1 MSALKP
7 APEATRMAITDAAEE
22 LFRQRGYSKTTIV
35 DISSRV
41 NMSPAKIYRHFKSK
55 LEIVGVIC
63 NRTMEEADMSTLKPT
78 APEATRIAIT
88 NTAEE
93 LFRRMGYSKTTMVD
107 ISSRVNMSPA
117 NIYRYFKSKQEIAG
131 VICSQI
137 IEKLVERCR
146 TSINRSASAEQRLAT
161 VLLTYHH
168 EARRVSLENRGIFDL
183 FVDGLG
189 HLWPEFRWL
198 HQAMTTLVAQ
208 VIRDGV
214 SQGEFKVEDPELVA
228 SLVLRAVIAYVDPRH
243 IARLLNDSAILGE
256 QEHLEADLLAIVAV
270 LSRGIRP

>member
-1 MSALKP
+1 
-7 APEATRMAITDAAEE
+7 MAITDAAEE